1 MTVAQERVV
10 ATPTPML
17 AADQVA
23 AILNCSTRTV
33 YRLVDSGRMPPPCRL
48 GGLVRWNA
56 AVLDAWIA
64 AGCPAPAKQA
74 DRQIQRK

>member
-1 MTVAQERVV
+1 MTVAQERMV

-56 AVLDAWIA
+56 AVIEAWIA
-64 AGCPAPAKQA
+64 AGCPVPGKPQVG
-74 DRQIQRK
+74 QIQRN